1 MATALVS
8 ETATTKLNKAAI
20 YIVLQSSNTMLY
32 IYYSYC
38 CSSTTCDVHSNGG
51 QWWIV
56 GRLKG
61 MKFAGVDLCDTV
73 SPKELA
79 VEEKSNFR
87 YDGSIPTGQ
96 DQSSN
101 KVVDGICAEL
111 SHGDLRARDND
122 CFSQALQHEGQGRGC
137 VGHGVC
143 SMEDHK
149 AIKSLVVSVDIPGNF
164 GPVRHLHVAGVQ
176 QRIEL
181 KNAIDN
187 AITILCGAA

>member
-1 MATALVS
+1 
-8 ETATTKLNKAAI
+8 
-20 YIVLQSSNTMLY
+20 MLY
-32 IYYSYC
+32 IYILLLLLLYSI
-38 CSSTTCDVHSNGG
+38 TCDVHSSGG

-56 GRLKG
+56 GRLEG
-61 MKFAGVDLCDTV
+61 MIFAGVDLCDTV

-79 VEEKSNFR
+79 VEEKTNFR
-87 YDGSIPTGQ
+87 YGGSIPTGQ

-111 SHGDLRARDND
+111 SHGDLGARDND